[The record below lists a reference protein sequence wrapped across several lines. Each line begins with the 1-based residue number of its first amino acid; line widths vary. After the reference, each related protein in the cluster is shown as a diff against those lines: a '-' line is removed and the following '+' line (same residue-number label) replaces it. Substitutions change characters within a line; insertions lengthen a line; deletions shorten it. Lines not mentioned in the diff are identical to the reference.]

1 MLFDETSLRK
11 LQQLTLVTSR
21 VRAGALRGE
30 RRSLKRGAGLEFA
43 DFRDYVPGD
52 DLRRVDWNVYARL
65 DRPYIKLREEE
76 EDLAVHI
83 LVDASKSMDW
93 GEGPQHK
100 FAFALHLAA
109 GLGSIALGTG
119 DRVTVSMLNDL
130 PPSTARR
137 TQTERNAVE
146 SKPVRRSA
154 HAVSQPEAGQRAGR
168 DAFSHMLEVSLRGQQ
183 YLMQLLKFLEAQ
195 QAAGITNLDAAM
207 RRYLVKPRR
216 PGLVILISDLLSP
229 TGYQAALKM
238 LQQRGHEVAIVH
250 IMSPDEVDPP
260 LAGDLKLID
269 VETGTAQEVSLDSG
283 LRHAYRER
291 VQAWR
296 TEAQAFC
303 RARSVRYLAVETDR
317 AWDEV
322 VLYDMRK
329 AGLIK

>member
-1 MLFDETSLRK
+1 MLFDESSLHK
-11 LQQLTLVTSR
+11 LQQLTLVTTR

-119 DRVTVSMLNDL
+119 DRISVVMLSEAKHL
-130 PPSTARR
+130 
-137 TQTERNAVE
+137 
-146 SKPVRRSA
+146 SA
-154 HAVSQPEAGQRAGR
+154 S
-168 DAFSHMLEVSLRGQQ
+168 SEVSLRGQQ
-183 YLMQLLKFLEAQ
+183 YLLHLLKFLEAQ
-195 QAAGITNLDAAM
+195 QAAGATNLDAAM
-207 RRYLVKPRR
+207 HRYLIKPRR
-216 PGLVILISDLLSP
+216 PGLVIVISDLLSP
-229 TGYQAALKM
+229 HGYQSTLKM

-250 IMSPDEVDPP
+250 VMSPDEVDPP

-283 LRHAYRER
+283 LRTAYRER

-296 TEAQAFC
+296 TEAQVFC
-303 RARSVRYLAVETDR
+303 RARGVRYLAVETDR

-329 AGLIK
+329 AGMVK

>member
-52 DLRRVDWNVYARL
+52 DLRRLDWNVYARL
-65 DRPYIKLREEE
+65 DRPYVKLREEE
-76 EDLAVHI
+76 EDLAIHI
-83 LVDASKSMDW
+83 LVDASQSMDW
-93 GEGPQHK
+93 GEGSQHK

-109 GLGSIALGTG
+109 GLGAIGLGTG
-119 DRVTVSMLNDL
+119 DRVTAATLKT
-130 PPSTARR
+130 TA
-137 TQTERNAVE
+137 
-146 SKPVRRSA
+146 KPV
-154 HAVSQPEAGQRAGR
+154 EI
-168 DAFSHMLEVSLRGQQ
+168 SLRGQS
-183 YLMQLLKFLEAQ
+183 YVMQLLRFLEAQ
-195 QAAGITNLDAAM
+195 QAAGVTDFDASV
-207 RRYLVKPRR
+207 RRYLITPRR

-229 TGYQAALKM
+229 NGYQSSLKM

-250 IMSPDEVDPP
+250 VLSPDEVDPP
-260 LAGDLKLID
+260 LAGDLKLVD
-269 VETGTAQEVSLDSG
+269 VETGLAQEVSLDSG
-283 LRHAYRER
+283 LRSAYRER

-296 TEAQAFC
+296 TEAQTFC
-303 RARSVRYLAVETDR
+303 RARRLHYLAVQTDR

-329 AGLIK
+329 AGMVK

>member
-11 LQQLTLVTSR
+11 LHPLTLVTTR

-52 DLRRVDWNVYARL
+52 DLRRLDWNVYARL

-83 LVDASKSMDW
+83 LVDASQSMAW

-100 FAFALHLAA
+100 FNYALQLAA
-109 GLGSIALGTG
+109 GLGSIGLGTG
-119 DRVTVSMLNDL
+119 DRISVVMLRIAQHL
-130 PPSTARR
+130 APSS
-137 TQTERNAVE
+137 E
-146 SKPVRRSA
+146 
-154 HAVSQPEAGQRAGR
+154 
-168 DAFSHMLEVSLRGQQ
+168 LSLRGQQ
-183 YLMQLLKFLEAQ
+183 YLLHLLKFLEAQ
-195 QAAGITNLDAAM
+195 QAAGATDLEAAV
-207 RRYLVKPRR
+207 RRYLVRPRR
-216 PGLVILISDLLSP
+216 PGLVIVISDLLSP
-229 TGYQAALKM
+229 NGYQSAIKL

-250 IMSPDEVDPP
+250 LLSPDEVDPP
-260 LAGDLKLID
+260 LAGDLRLID

-283 LRHAYRER
+283 LRDAYRQR
-291 VQAWR
+291 VKTWH

-303 RARSVRYLAVETDR
+303 RARGVRYLAVETDR

-322 VLYDMRK
+322 VLYDMRQ
-329 AGLIK
+329 AGMVK

>member
-43 DFRDYVPGD
+43 DYRDYVPGD

-83 LVDASKSMDW
+83 LVDASQSMAW

-119 DRVTVSMLNDL
+119 DRISVVML
-130 PPSTARR
+130 S
-137 TQTERNAVE
+137 
-146 SKPVRRSA
+146 
-154 HAVSQPEAGQRAGR
+154 EAKYLAK
-168 DAFSHMLEVSLRGQQ
+168 SPEVSFRGQQ
-183 YLMQLLKFLEAQ
+183 YLMHLLKFLEAQ
-195 QAAGITNLDAAM
+195 QAAGVTDLDATI
-207 RRYLVKPRR
+207 RRYLIKPRR
-216 PGLVILISDLLSP
+216 PGLVTLISDLLSP
-229 TGYQAALKM
+229 HGYQSALKL

-250 IMSPDEVDPP
+250 VMSPDEVDPP

-269 VETGTAQEVSLDSG
+269 IETGIAQEVSLDSG
-283 LRHAYRER
+283 LRTAYRER

-296 TEAQAFC
+296 AEAQTFC
-303 RARSVRYLAVETDR
+303 HARGLRYLAVETNR

-329 AGLIK
+329 AGMVK

>member
-52 DLRRVDWNVYARL
+52 DLRRLDWNVYARL
-65 DRPYIKLREEE
+65 DRPYIKLREKE
-76 EDLAVHI
+76 EDLAVLI

-93 GEGPQHK
+93 GEGAQHK
-100 FAFALHLAA
+100 FNFALHLAA
-109 GLGSIALGTG
+109 GLGSIGLDTG
-119 DRVTVSMLNDL
+119 DRISVVMLRFAQHL
-130 PPSTARR
+130 AKPS
-137 TQTERNAVE
+137 
-146 SKPVRRSA
+146 
-154 HAVSQPEAGQRAGR
+154 
-168 DAFSHMLEVSLRGQQ
+168 EVSLRGQQ
-183 YLMQLLKFLEAQ
+183 YVMHLLRFLEAQ
-195 QAAGITNLDAAM
+195 QAAGITDLDTAI

-229 TGYQAALKM
+229 NGYQSALKM

-250 IMSPDEVDPP
+250 VLSPDEVDPP

-269 VETGTAQEVSLDSG
+269 VETGNAQEVSLDGG
-283 LRHAYRER
+283 LREAYRQR
-291 VQAWR
+291 VSAWR
-296 TEAQAFC
+296 MEAQAFC
-303 RARSVRYLAVETDR
+303 RARGMRYLAAQTDR

-322 VLYDMRK
+322 VLYDLRK
-329 AGLIK
+329 AGMVK

>member
-21 VRAGALRGE
+21 VRAGVLRGE

-52 DLRRVDWNVYARL
+52 DLRRLDWNVYARL

-93 GEGPQHK
+93 GEGAQHK
-100 FAFALHLAA
+100 FNFALHLAA
-109 GLGSIALGTG
+109 GLGSIGLDTG
-119 DRVTVSMLNDL
+119 DRISVVMLRGTH
-130 PPSTARR
+130 PSTAPLRG
-137 TQTERNAVE
+137 
-146 SKPVRRSA
+146 SA
-154 HAVSQPEAGQRAGR
+154 Q
-168 DAFSHMLEVSLRGQQ
+168 DAFSMEVSLRGQQ
-183 YLMQLLKFLEAQ
+183 YVMHLLRFLEAQ
-195 QAAGITNLDAAM
+195 QAAGVTDLEAAT
-207 RRYLVKPRR
+207 RRYLIKPRR

-229 TGYQAALKM
+229 NGYQSALKL

-250 IMSPDEVDPP
+250 MLSPDEVDPP

-269 VETGTAQEVSLDSG
+269 IETGTAQEVSLDSG
-283 LRHAYRER
+283 LRTAYRER
-291 VQAWR
+291 VLAWR
-296 TEAQAFC
+296 NEAQAFC
-303 RARSVRYLAVETDR
+303 RARGVRYLAVQTDR

-329 AGLIK
+329 AGMVK

>member
-100 FAFALHLAA
+100 FNFALHLAA
-109 GLGSIALGTG
+109 GLGSIGLDTG
-119 DRVTVSMLNDL
+119 DRISAVMLRDSHPEQSRVAAQSKGTVN
-130 PPSTARR
+130 
-137 TQTERNAVE
+137 V
-146 SKPVRRSA
+146 
-154 HAVSQPEAGQRAGR
+154 
-168 DAFSHMLEVSLRGQQ
+168 EVSLRGQQ
-183 YLMQLLKFLEAQ
+183 YVMHLLKFLETQ
-195 QAAGITNLDAAM
+195 QAAGQTNLETAV
-207 RRYLVKPRR
+207 RRYLVRPRR
-216 PGLVILISDLLSP
+216 PGLMILISDLLSP
-229 TGYQAALKM
+229 HGYQSALKL
-238 LQQRGHEVAIVH
+238 LQQREHEVAIVH
-250 IMSPDEVDPP
+250 ILSPDEVDPP

-269 VETGTAQEVSLDSG
+269 VETGIAQEVSLDSG
-283 LRHAYRER
+283 LRTAYRER

-296 TEAQAFC
+296 NETQTFC
-303 RARSVRYLAVETDR
+303 HARGVRYLAVQTDR

-329 AGLIK
+329 AGMVK

>member
-83 LVDASKSMDW
+83 LIDASQSMDW
-93 GEGPQHK
+93 GEGSQHK

-109 GLGSIALGTG
+109 GVGSIALGTG
-119 DRVTVSMLNDL
+119 DRISVVMLSKLKVDDS
-130 PPSTARR
+130 PPIT
-137 TQTERNAVE
+137 
-146 SKPVRRSA
+146 
-154 HAVSQPEAGQRAGR
+154 
-168 DAFSHMLEVSLRGQQ
+168 EVSLRGQQ
-183 YLMQLLKFLEAQ
+183 YLLHLLKFLEAQ
-195 QAAGITNLDAAM
+195 QAAGATNLDAAM
-207 RRYLVKPRR
+207 HRYLIKPRR
-216 PGLVILISDLLSP
+216 PGLVTLISDLLSP
-229 TGYQAALKM
+229 NGYQSALKM

-250 IMSPDEVDPP
+250 VLSPDEVDPP

-269 VETGTAQEVSLDSG
+269 VETGLAQEVSLDSG
-283 LRHAYRER
+283 LRTAYRER
-291 VQAWR
+291 VEAWR
-296 TEAQAFC
+296 NEAQTFC
-303 RARSVRYLAVETDR
+303 RARGLRYLAVETDR

-329 AGLIK
+329 AGMVR

>member
-65 DRPYIKLREEE
+65 DRPYVKLREEE

-83 LVDASKSMDW
+83 LVDASQSMDW
-93 GEGPQHK
+93 GEGEQHK
-100 FAFALHLAA
+100 FNYALQLAA
-109 GLGSIALGTG
+109 GVGSIGLSTG
-119 DRVTVSMLNDL
+119 DRISVVMLSEAHS
-130 PPSTARR
+130 STTRR
-137 TQTERNAVE
+137 TQAE

-154 HAVSQPEAGQRAGR
+154 Q
-168 DAFSHMLEVSLRGQQ
+168 DASSPANEVSLRGQQ
-183 YLMQLLKFLEAQ
+183 YLLQLLKFLEAQ
-195 QAAGITNLDAAM
+195 QAAGITDLEAVV
-207 RRYLVKPRR
+207 RRYLIKPRR

-229 TGYQAALKM
+229 NGYQAPVKL

-250 IMSPDEVDPP
+250 VMSPDEIDPP

-269 VETGTAQEVSLDSG
+269 VETGSAQEASIDVG
-283 LRHAYRER
+283 LRDAYRER
-291 VQAWR
+291 VSAWR

-303 RARSVRYLAVETDR
+303 RARGVRYLAVQTDR
-317 AWDEV
+317 PWDEV

-329 AGLIK
+329 AGVVK